1 MRRLV
6 LEEGFRADGRSV
18 EAVRPIWARAGV
30 LPRTHGSVLFT
41 RGETQALAVT
51 TLGCSRSAQRIDT
64 MSADDE
70 EQRFYL
76 QVGGPAM
83 ARAWPCSSARG
94 MGRHKLPPHP
104 TPPTHPPKHPGRPG
118 VVDCCLPR

>member
-6 LEEGFRADGRSV
+6 LEEGYRADGRRV
-18 EAVRPIWARAGV
+18 DAVRPIWARAGV

-41 RGETQALAVT
+41 RGETQALAVS

-76 QVGGPAM
+76 QVRGRRGGGERE
-83 ARAWPCSSARG
+83 RANWGLVLLADG
-94 MGRHKLPPHP
+94 
-104 TPPTHPPKHPGRPG
+104 
-118 VVDCCLPR
+118 

>member
-6 LEEGFRADGRSV
+6 LEDGFRADGRSID
-18 EAVRPIWARAGV
+18 AVRPIWSRAGV

-76 QVGGPAM
+76 QVWGG
-83 ARAWPCSSARG
+83 WRG
-94 MGRHKLPPHP
+94 AGWAEGRTWGGGATTGEVGPMGLCA
-104 TPPTHPPKHPGRPG
+104 GRG
-118 VVDCCLPR
+118 